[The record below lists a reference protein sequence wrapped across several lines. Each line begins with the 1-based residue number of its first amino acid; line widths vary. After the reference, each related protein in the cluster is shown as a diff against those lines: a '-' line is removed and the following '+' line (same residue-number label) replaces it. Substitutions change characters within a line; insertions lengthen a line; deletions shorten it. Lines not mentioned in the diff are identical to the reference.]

1 MTYTVIYDGGCNLC
15 VSLVQLLEKLD
26 QGQRFRYLPMQDQ
39 QALEQWQIQPG
50 DCEAGMILIQDQA
63 ADQRWQGSEAAAEI
77 ARLLPAGE
85 IFISAYR
92 SVPGLK
98 EVGDRG
104 YAQLR
109 DNRYDWF
116 GKRQDIYQSPY
127 PPQSEH

>member
-26 QGQRFRYLPMQDQ
+26 RGQRFRYLPMQDQ

-127 PPQSEH
+127 PPQSEY